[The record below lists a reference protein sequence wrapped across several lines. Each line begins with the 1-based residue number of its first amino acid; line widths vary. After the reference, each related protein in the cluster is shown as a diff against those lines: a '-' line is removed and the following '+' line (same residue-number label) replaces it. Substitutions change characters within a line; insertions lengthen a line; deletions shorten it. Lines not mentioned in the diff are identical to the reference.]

1 MSASIQG
8 HVLLATENAEIRSM
22 MSSLVT
28 AGSILEFV
36 HPAQVAQRVSSR
48 SRVNVVLIDLAL
60 SAVSGEEIVAKL
72 WASESNA
79 DFIVLMAQAGDWE
92 LAQRQTEGTA
102 LCLERRDLSRLPA
115 IVERT
120 LQRQWMTAKLTQ
132 ERTRYQRLIERAPV
146 GVFELRDGR
155 FSYVNPYLLD
165 VGGYAE
171 QELLGHSPY
180 EFVAPSDRERLLA
193 NVAARMHGNPSVARE
208 VYAFVRKGGGIV
220 EVQVESQLAET
231 PEGPIL
237 AGSLRDVTAERRLT
251 RLRRAVLA
259 LGETIL
265 VERDAD
271 RILQCVLEAI
281 VAHSG
286 FQRAVVSLYDLSA
299 PDPMEGRV
307 HKTLAAGL
315 SPDEL
320 EQLKASKPISPAQRR
335 MAFSDHYRLG
345 SGYCIPHDRVPW
357 DDDPGLSGRVTI
369 DGWDK
374 DDYLFIPLRGEA
386 GIIGHVSVDDP
397 VDRGASTVD
406 SIEAVA
412 CLANIA
418 ALALERVH
426 KLEHLERQ
434 KERLHSVSQFGR
446 ELSQAIEI
454 GALCEIA
461 VKRLRDDMDYDFCEI
476 WLRDGDSLVLQAK
489 AAQPGFQQ
497 AEPQEEGTRI
507 LLSQTGIVGWAIGHH
522 EPLRV
527 DDVRR
532 DPRYLKAR
540 ESVLSEL
547 AVPILGR
554 KGPLGVINAESGRLA
569 AFGIQD
575 IEILTSFASQL
586 SVAISN
592 TRRRESLRR
601 IHALGQGL
609 AAGRSIDE
617 LISSALAFLADH
629 FGLEYGAVLLC
640 EGNELVIRGVR
651 SPDGTG
657 SLEIG
662 ERIPFGRGIVGRA
675 ATTGRSA
682 LVMDVAADP
691 AYVEGSPETRS
702 ELALPMIS
710 AGKVLGVVN
719 IESPQPG
726 FFDEE
731 DQQLL
736 EAVANEL
743 AIAVS
748 NLRSQDALRE
758 QAFRDPL
765 TGVRNRQY
773 FNDTIASEL
782 KRADRYGHPVSL
794 MMLDV
799 DGFRAVNNRLG
810 HLRGDEVLQAVARFL
825 EDSVRSTDSI
835 IRYGGDEFLILMPE
849 TDGEPGG
856 QSVQVAQ
863 RLKKGIA
870 AVPGLLGLAS
880 VEIGLSVGIYTRQP
894 QDPRSVEEIL
904 EEADRRLYA
913 DKRATHPEGDEYRH

>member
-1 MSASIQG
+1 MTDSVRG
-8 HVLLATENAEIRSM
+8 HVLLVTENPEIRSV
-22 MSSLVT
+22 MSPLVA
-28 AGSILEFV
+28 AGCVLEFV
-36 HPAQVAQRVSSR
+36 HPAQVAQRVPSR
-48 SRVNVVLIDLAL
+48 AQVDVVLVDLA
-60 SAVSGEEIVAKL
+60 SCAVPGETVLAKL
-72 WASESNA
+72 WASEPHA
-79 DFIVLMAQAGDWE
+79 EFIVLTDQARDWDVAQQG
-92 LAQRQTEGTA
+92 TEGAA
-102 LCLERRDLSRLPA
+102 LCLERRDLPRLA
-115 IVERT
+115 TLVERT
-120 LQRQWMTAKLTQ
+120 LRRQWIAGRLTQ

-155 FSYVNPYLLD
+155 FSYVNPYLLN
-165 VGGYAE
+165 VGGYSE
-171 QELLGHSPY
+171 EEVLGRSPF
-180 EFVAPSDRERLLA
+180 EFVAPSDRERLA
-193 NVAARMHGNPSVARE
+193 ENVAARMHGSPSVEKE
-208 VYAFVRKGGGIV
+208 VYAFVRKDGGII
-220 EVQVESQLAET
+220 EVQVESQVVET
-231 PEGPIL
+231 AEGPIL
-237 AGSLRDVTAERRLT
+237 CGSLRDATAERRLT
-251 RLRRAVLA
+251 RLRKAVLA

-299 PDPMEGRV
+299 PEPIEGKV
-307 HKTLAAGL
+307 HRTLAAGL
-315 SPDEL
+315 SPEEL
-320 EQLKASKPISPAQRR
+320 EQLRASRPISPAQRR
-335 MAFSDHYRLG
+335 MAFSDRFRLG
-345 SGYCIPHDRVPW
+345 SGYSIPHDRVPW
-357 DDDPGLSGRVTI
+357 EADNGLSGRVTI

-386 GIIGHVSVDDP
+386 GVIGHISVDDP
-397 VDRGASTVD
+397 VDRGASTID

-412 CLANIA
+412 CLANVA

-426 KLEHLERQ
+426 KLEHLEQQ

-454 GALCEIA
+454 GVLCQIA
-461 VKRLRDDMDYDFCEI
+461 VSRLRDDMDYDFCEI

-489 AAQPGFQQ
+489 AAQAGFQQ
-497 AEPQEEGTRI
+497 IEPQEDGTRI
-507 LLSQTGIVGWAIGHH
+507 RLSDTGIVGFAIGHQ
-522 EPLRV
+522 EPILV
-527 DDVRR
+527 EDVRR

-540 ESVLSEL
+540 EPVLSEL

-569 AFGIQD
+569 AFGAQD
-575 IEILTSFASQL
+575 VEILTSFASQL

-609 AAGRSIDE
+609 AAGTSVDD

-640 EGNELVIRGVR
+640 EGDDLVIRGVR
-651 SPDGTG
+651 SPDGAG

-662 ERIPFGRGIVGRA
+662 ERIPFDRGIVGRV

-682 LVMDVAADP
+682 LVPDVTADP

-702 ELALPMIS
+702 ELALPMMS
-710 AGKVLGVVN
+710 AGNVLGVVN
-719 IESPQPG
+719 IESPELH
-726 FFDEE
+726 FFDDE

-736 EAVANEL
+736 EAVASEL
-743 AIAVS
+743 AIAIS
-748 NLRSQDALRE
+748 NLTSQEDLRE
-758 QAFRDPL
+758 QALRDPL

-773 FNDTIASEL
+773 FNEHIASEL
-782 KRADRYGHPVSL
+782 RRADRYGHPLSL

-810 HLRGDEVLQAVARFL
+810 HLRGDEVLRAVARFL
-825 EDSVRSTDSI
+825 EDSVRSTDSV

-849 TDGEPGG
+849 TNGEPRG
-856 QSVQVAQ
+856 QSMQVAK
-863 RLKKGIA
+863 RLKGGIA
-870 AVPGLLGLAS
+870 GVPQRLGLAS
-880 VEIGLSVGIYTRQP
+880 VEIGLSVGIYTREP

-913 DKRATHPEGDEYRH
+913 DKRATHAGGDEYRH